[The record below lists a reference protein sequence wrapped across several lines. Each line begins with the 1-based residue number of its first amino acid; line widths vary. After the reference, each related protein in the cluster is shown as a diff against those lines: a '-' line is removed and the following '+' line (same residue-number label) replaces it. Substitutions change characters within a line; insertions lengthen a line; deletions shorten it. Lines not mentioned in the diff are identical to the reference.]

1 MGQHPSPVIIGC
13 GVCGGGFILVN
24 KHQYG
29 CANVRNR
36 GACDNRLTMRRDRLD
51 DAVLDGLRDSLLH
64 PDLVAEFVGEY
75 QREWNRLRGEEN
87 AIRVRRDAELQKV
100 DRQIANIVTA
110 VKNDLYAEA
119 MGEELRSLEE
129 RKRQLKQTQPTA
141 PEPPRL
147 HPGLSELYR
156 RKVSDL
162 RASLN
167 DDALK
172 VEAAERLRSLLSA
185 IRLIPEDGQLQIELV
200 GELAAILALG
210 AVGMQKGPSLATE
223 ALSITLVAGARSH
236 LYRTT
241 VGLFGK

>member
-1 MGQHPSPVIIGC
+1 M
-13 GVCGGGFILVN
+13 
-24 KHQYG
+24 
-29 CANVRNR
+29 CAT
-36 GACDNRLTMRRDRLD
+36 AATCDNRLTMRRDNLE

-87 AIRVRRDAELQKV
+87 AIRQHHDAELQKV

-110 VKNDLYAEA
+110 VKNGLFSEA
-119 MGEELRSLEE
+119 MGEELRSLED
-129 RKRQLKQTQPTA
+129 RKRRLKQAQPQV

-147 HPGLSELYR
+147 HPGLAELYR
-156 RKVSDL
+156 RKVADL
-162 RASLN
+162 RAALN
-167 DDALK
+167 EDALK

-185 IRLIPEDGQLQIELV
+185 IRMIPENGQLQIELV

-210 AVGMQKGPSLATE
+210 EAGMQKGPSLATE

-236 LYRTT
+236 SCHKGGVVITALPCI
-241 VGLFGK
+241 GQA